1 MSASNPRESTRQTLA
16 MFIGPEIVALLLV
29 LVLVPIVALLVT
41 LSQHGTRPAVAQPSQ
56 PIVAQSPSPSPT
68 GAAALN
74 LAPARAVLASIDRLL
89 DLRASLAKQT
99 TPRVGDPAVITN
111 LLGQVNQVIVSADE
125 QGLAALSTDP
135 RTATLGRKIQTIEQA
150 AAATAHT
157 TQGASLTNTQAY
169 IKGAANVV
177 LALEPLGPVRQEL
190 VNLIGTPTS
199 SGSPSPAP
207 PSGSPAPG
215 SSKSPAVSI
224 AP

>member
-1 MSASNPRESTRQTLA
+1 MTASNPKESTRETLA

-89 DLRASLAKQT
+89 DLRTSLARQT
-99 TPRVGDPAVITN
+99 TQRVGDPVVIN
-111 LLGQVNQVIVSADE
+111 DLLSQLNQVIIGADE
-125 QGLAALSTDP
+125 QGLSALAADP
-135 RTATLGRKIQTIEQA
+135 RTATLARKISTIEG
-150 AAATAHT
+150 AAATSART
-157 TQGASLTNTQAY
+157 TQGASLSNSQAY

-177 LALEPLGPVRQEL
+177 LALEPLGPVQQEL
-190 VNLIGTPTS
+190 VNLIGTPKP

-207 PSGSPAPG
+207 PSGSPAPR
-215 SSKSPAVSI
+215 SSKSPAASI
-224 AP
+224 TP